1 MKKGSFIFVMTLVVC
16 LLVGCGNASNDSNV
30 SAADPDPVESVDN
43 TESTQSA
50 VSDEKS
56 TTEENE
62 PEIAILPETEQVDE
76 QEYIEVIGDN
86 VRIRSSVSTET
97 NDNIL
102 GKAKKGDK
110 FVKTGVDGDWS
121 KLDYDGQDGYIK
133 SEFVKTISEEE
144 FEAIA
149 ESVEQAQTET
159 PQVPVEQDNN
169 DALLA
174 QQQQEALLAQQQQE
188 ALLAQ
193 QQQEAL
199 LAQQQQANAA
209 NGGGS
214 GTWENTQ
221 MRSDRIVYITPT
233 GKKYHYDQQ
242 CAGKNAIPINLD
254 EAMRSHGPCGTCV
267 LK

>member
-1 MKKGSFIFVMTLVVC
+1 MC
-16 LLVGCGNASNDSNV
+16 LIVGCGNASNTSNV
-30 SAADPDPVESVDN
+30 STVNPDPVESMENTEN
-43 TESTQSA
+43 TESTESTQLA

-56 TTEENE
+56 TTDENE
-62 PEIAILPETEQVDE
+62 PEIGILPETKQVEE
-76 QEYIEVIGDN
+76 QEYIEVIGNN

-110 FVKTGVDGDWS
+110 FVKTGEDGEWS
-121 KLDYDGQDGYIK
+121 ELDYDGQNGYIK
-133 SEFVKTISEEE
+133 SEFIKNISEEE
-144 FEAIA
+144 FKATA
-149 ESVEQAQTET
+149 EPVEQAETEI

-169 DALLA
+169 DVLLA

-199 LAQQQQANAA
+199 LAQQLQQQQADAAA

-214 GTWENTQ
+214 GTWENAQ

-254 EAMRSHGPCGTCV
+254 EAMRAHDPCGTCV